1 MPPSCNQ
8 PMPASGS
15 GASSA
20 PTHNHRLSWSDGMS
34 ASGASPCTSRGS
46 RHHCSP
52 YLGAAHSWRQRSSA
66 RLRMSHASP
75 MSPLSRVSRA
85 SVRFRCGRAALR
97 ARCVTAQPAIGKSNT
112 ALHRI
117 ALTQI
122 MMGGPG
128 AEYYRKRIDAGD
140 RPAMAR
146 RCLKR
151 HLARVVYRRMLND
164 KRTITNGPT

>member
-1 MPPSCNQ
+1 MHIKRIAPSLLALPGCGPLMAAKIVGETADVTRFPNESAFARFAGVGPI
-8 PMPASGS
+8 PMWSGS
-15 GASSA
+15 TEGTMRNS
-20 PTHNHRLSWSDGMS
+20 TTGN
-34 ASGASPCTSRGS
+34 
-46 RHHCSP
+46 
-52 YLGAAHSWRQRSSA
+52 RQ
-66 RLRMSHASP
+66 
-75 MSPLSRVSRA
+75 
-85 SVRFRCGRAALR
+85 
-97 ARCVTAQPAIGKSNT
+97 TNT

-151 HLARVVYRRMLND
+151 HLARVVYRRMLNE
-164 KRTITNGPT
+164 KRTITHGPT